1 VKPPLTPM
9 ARLRYDRIRAL
20 MPPLARTV
28 CEIGC
33 GQGAVGYRLA
43 RRYRYVGVE
52 PDEQSYAV
60 ARERIG
66 DRGEVRHGDESAIGN
81 EQFDVVC
88 AFEVLE
94 HMRNDRAALQ
104 SWLRHVRPG
113 GHLLISV
120 PAHQSRFSHTD
131 DVVGHYRR
139 YEPAELPSVLTEVGL
154 TDVQMM
160 LYGAP
165 LGYLIENV
173 RNRLF
178 ARTPTDAP
186 AAERTAASGRLM
198 QPNNRL
204 VASTTAVGVLP
215 FAVVQRA
222 FPARGIGIVA
232 RGRRG

>member
-1 VKPPLTPM
+1 VKPPLTPT
-9 ARLRYDRIRAL
+9 ARLRYDRIRVL
-20 MPPLARTV
+20 MPALARTV

-43 RRYRYVGVE
+43 KRYRYVGVE

-60 ARERIG
+60 AHDRIG
-66 DRGEVRHGDESAIGN
+66 NRGDVRHGDTSVLGN

-94 HMRNDRAALQ
+94 HMRDDRTALL

-131 DVVGHYRR
+131 HVVGHYRR
-139 YEPAELPSVLTEVGL
+139 LPSLLADVGL
-154 TDVQMM
+154 GDVEMS

-165 LGYLIENV
+165 LGYLIEDV

-178 ARTPTDAP
+178 ARTPTDSP
-186 AAERTAASGRLM
+186 TAERTAASGRLM
-198 QPNNRL
+198 QPNSRL
-204 VASTTAVGVLP
+204 LASAAAVGVAP

-232 RGRRG
+232 RGRLR